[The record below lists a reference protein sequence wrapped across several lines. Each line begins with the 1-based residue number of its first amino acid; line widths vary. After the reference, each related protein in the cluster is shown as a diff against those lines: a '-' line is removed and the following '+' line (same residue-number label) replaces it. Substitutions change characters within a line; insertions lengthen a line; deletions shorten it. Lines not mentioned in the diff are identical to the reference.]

1 MEDLTAGD
9 FHTQIFQLFLVLIA
23 KEVVATFHL
32 YYLGHRVKYGN
43 PEVGNTNNFCQQHD
57 QAAVLSLLNHFYFES
72 FSSHVIQVYICIYI
86 DNVSYFIFFLLSST
100 VTLFLHCMLNVLRY
114 EKILPS
120 RLLHST
126 IHQVMWYF
134 WVFIVNPFFLLCSI
148 FFSRKLY
155 FLWSPCLLLI
165 ANLFNLDTSCKTTV
179 EFFLKITSPSW
190 IIIVN
195 LTW

>member
-165 ANLFNLDTSCKTTV
+165 ANLFSLDTSCKTTV

>member
-126 IHQVMWYF
+126 IHQVM
-134 WVFIVNPFFLLCSI
+134 
-148 FFSRKLY
+148 
-155 FLWSPCLLLI
+155 
-165 ANLFNLDTSCKTTV
+165 
-179 EFFLKITSPSW
+179 
-190 IIIVN
+190 
-195 LTW
+195 

>member
-86 DNVSYFIFFLLSST
+86 DNVSYFIFFFVIFNCNAFSA
-100 VTLFLHCMLNVLRY
+100 LHAKCF
-114 EKILPS
+114 EI
-120 RLLHST
+120 
-126 IHQVMWYF
+126 
-134 WVFIVNPFFLLCSI
+134 
-148 FFSRKLY
+148 
-155 FLWSPCLLLI
+155 
-165 ANLFNLDTSCKTTV
+165 
-179 EFFLKITSPSW
+179 
-190 IIIVN
+190 
-195 LTW
+195 